1 MMGEELKYFIKDSL
15 EAGDIKVCK
24 MQKHKKCRE
33 IGRICSS
40 LIHMDIAI
48 RIVIFRYRCR
58 YKVGKRR
65 K

>member
-1 MMGEELKYFIKDSL
+1 
-15 EAGDIKVCK
+15 

-40 LIHMDIAI
+40 LIHKDIAI
-48 RIVIFRYRCR
+48 SIVIFRYRCR
-58 YKVGKRR
+58 YKVSKRR